1 MAESNSG
8 AVPFAGHPGPVLAV
22 AYSPDGATLT
32 TTGADGTARVWD
44 ARSGEPVRTLT
55 GHTDWVLA
63 VAYSPDGTTLTTTG
77 DDGTIRVWNARTGR
91 QFAGTGFGV
100 VTRPMR
106 PLAGVR
112 SDQPSE
118 EDLLGFGDD
127 VETLAALVTATA
139 TEPPLAIAL
148 LGDWGSGTMPLS

>member
-8 AVPFAGHPGPVLAV
+8 AVPFAGHPGP
-22 AYSPDGATLT
+22 
-32 TTGADGTARVWD
+32 
-44 ARSGEPVRTLT
+44 
-55 GHTDWVLA
+55 VLA